1 MGVVSKWFPVRDRS
15 GKIVMSSY
23 GSLGKK
29 GKEILKEMLRNGGVW
44 PEGYKQVEKNYKN
57 GRNDE
62 KVDSKRVF
70 HKY

>member
-29 GKEILKEMLRNGGVW
+29 GKE
-44 PEGYKQVEKNYKN
+44 
-57 GRNDE
+57 
-62 KVDSKRVF
+62 S
-70 HKY
+70 